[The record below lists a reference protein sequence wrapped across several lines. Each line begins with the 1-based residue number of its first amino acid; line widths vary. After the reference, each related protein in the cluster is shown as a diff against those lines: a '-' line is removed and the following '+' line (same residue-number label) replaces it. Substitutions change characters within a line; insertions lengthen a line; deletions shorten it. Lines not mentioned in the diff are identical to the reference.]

1 MSFKIANFLELGDDQ
16 EPFFEIKQSIEKGI
30 RFSGSNLWILIA
42 AIFLASLG
50 LNVNSTAVVIGAM
63 LISPLMGPIIGMGLA
78 ASINDLPL
86 LKRAGL
92 NYLFATIASL
102 ATSTLYFFISPLSD
116 AYSELLART
125 SPTIYDVLIAVF
137 GGFAG
142 IIALS
147 SKNKGNVLP
156 GVAIAT
162 ALMPPLCTAGYGL
175 ATGQPMFLLGALYLY
190 LINSV
195 FIALATYAF
204 TRFIKFPLV
213 KQKNSLEQKR
223 VARIIITLTLV
234 TILPSIYF
242 GYQLILENNF
252 TRNATKFIQKEIS
265 DEGIFVLRRQIDPK
279 EKKIQVHVISGR
291 VDSIRKAYLEKK
303 MNQYQLNK
311 ATLVLNDGLIENEQ
325 LIPSEQSKDLQNLEI
340 KFYETKNQLDS
351 VNKEKKQ
358 YQVISQELPLLYQGI
373 EEIYIAISDT
383 SNKKIIIK
391 VNNDNLKSSES
402 REGIKKWL
410 EHKLEIDSLE
420 LKFIE

>member
-1 MSFKIANFLELGDDQ
+1 MSLKLTDFIELGDDQ
-16 EPFFEIKQSIEKGI
+16 EPFYEIKQTIEKGI

-42 AIFLASLG
+42 AILLASLG

-102 ATSTLYFFISPLSD
+102 ATSTLYFFISPLAD
-116 AYSELLART
+116 AHSELLART
-125 SPTIYDVLIAVF
+125 SPNIYDVLIALF

-195 FIALATYAF
+195 FIALATYIF
-204 TRFIKFPLV
+204 TRIIKFPLE
-213 KQKNSLEQKR
+213 KQKNIKDQKR
-223 VARIIITLTLV
+223 VSRMIITLTLV

-242 GYQLILENNF
+242 GYQLILENRF
-252 TRNATKFIQKEIS
+252 TGNATAFIQKEII
-265 DEGIFVLRRQIDPK
+265 DEGVFVLRRQIDPK
-279 EKKIQVHVISGR
+279 AKKIQVHVISGKI
-291 VDSIRKAYLEKK
+291 DSLKSANLEKRLSD
-303 MNQYQLNK
+303 YQLK
-311 ATLVLNDGLIENEQ
+311 DATLLLNDGIIENEQ
-325 LIPSEQSKDLQNLEI
+325 VASSNQTRDFQNLEM
-340 KFYETKNQLDS
+340 KFYEVKNQFDS
-351 VNKEKKQ
+351 LNKEKKQ
-358 YQVISQELPLLYQGI
+358 YQIVSQELPLLYQDI
-373 EEIYIAISDT
+373 EEVYIAISDT
-383 SNKKIIIK
+383 SYKKIIIK
-391 VNNDNLKSSES
+391 IKNDNFKTSES

-410 EHKLEIDSLE
+410 QHKLEIDSLE
-420 LKFIE
+420 LKFLQ

>member
-1 MSFKIANFLELGDDQ
+1 MSLKLIDFLELGDDQ
-16 EPFFEIKQSIEKGI
+16 EPFYEIKQTIEKGI

-42 AIFLASLG
+42 AILLASLG

-102 ATSTLYFFISPLSD
+102 ATSTLYFFISPLAD
-116 AYSELLART
+116 AHSELLART
-125 SPTIYDVLIAVF
+125 SPNIYDVLIALF

-195 FIALATYAF
+195 FIALATYIF
-204 TRFIKFPLV
+204 TRIIKFPLE
-213 KQKNSLEQKR
+213 KQKNIKDQKR
-223 VARIIITLTLV
+223 VSRTIITLTLV

-242 GYQLILENNF
+242 GYQLILENRF
-252 TRNATKFIQKEIS
+252 TSNATTFIQKEIS

-279 EKKIQVHVISGR
+279 TKKIQVHVISGKI
-291 VDSIRKAYLEKK
+291 DSLKSANLEKRLSD
-303 MNQYQLNK
+303 YQLK
-311 ATLVLNDGLIENEQ
+311 DATLLLNDGIIENEQ
-325 LIPSEQSKDLQNLEI
+325 VASSNQTRDFQNLEM
-340 KFYETKNQLDS
+340 KFYEVKNQFDS
-351 VNKEKKQ
+351 LNKEKKQ
-358 YQVISQELPLLYQGI
+358 YQIVSQELPLLYQDI
-373 EEIYIAISDT
+373 EEVYIAISDT
-383 SNKKIIIK
+383 SYKKIIIK
-391 VNNDNLKSSES
+391 IKNDNFKTSES

-410 EHKLEIDSLE
+410 QHKLEIDSLE
-420 LKFIE
+420 LKFLQ